1 MNVLGLVFLF
11 TIEGRK
17 SVNAVVLGTGEYKC
31 VINLGPPVTAR
42 FCIALNFCFCI
53 NWEASG
59 VGISL
64 RLNIECLFSYKKK
77 MTTTLNL
84 SVLVL
89 ATMVAVLAGMVGYMY
104 WQQNKVIQAVS
115 QLSGFVA
122 SQFIKQPDLEVE
134 EESEEDDDRESVEET
149 ATAKE
154 EVESS
159 PKEDKPTEIV
169 TDIDDLQGKTAV
181 QLKELLSK
189 KGIPYGKRDSK
200 SVLLQLLKASS

>member
-1 MNVLGLVFLF
+1 
-11 TIEGRK
+11 
-17 SVNAVVLGTGEYKC
+17 
-31 VINLGPPVTAR
+31 
-42 FCIALNFCFCI
+42 
-53 NWEASG
+53 
-59 VGISL
+59 
-64 RLNIECLFSYKKK
+64 
-77 MTTTLNL
+77 
-84 SVLVL
+84 
-89 ATMVAVLAGMVGYMY
+89 MVAVLAGMVGYMY
-104 WQQNKVIQAVS
+104 WQQNKVIQAVT

-134 EESEEDDDRESVEET
+134 EEESEDDDRESVEET
-149 ATAKE
+149 TTAKE
-154 EVESS
+154 EETS

>member
-1 MNVLGLVFLF
+1 
-11 TIEGRK
+11 
-17 SVNAVVLGTGEYKC
+17 
-31 VINLGPPVTAR
+31 
-42 FCIALNFCFCI
+42 
-53 NWEASG
+53 
-59 VGISL
+59 
-64 RLNIECLFSYKKK
+64 
-77 MTTTLNL
+77 MTSTLNL

-104 WQQNKVIQAVS
+104 WQQNKVIQAVT

-134 EESEEDDDRESVEET
+134 EESDDDRESVEET
-149 ATAKE
+149 TTAKE
-154 EVESS
+154 ETS

-169 TDIDDLQGKTAV
+169 TDIDDLQGKTAI

-189 KGIPYGKRDSK
+189 KGLPYGKRDSK